1 MADDSQ
7 KPIVEPQS
15 SDKVMYY
22 YKGPWEPK
30 SNPCHVMGTQGASS
44 GTNTATLGTT
54 PTKQANIKDTGSI
67 NQQRVVNVVMTKGGN
82 MLTDVARDLYYIW
95 EHRMTM
101 LLWRVDW
108 NTLRT
113 VNGKQVVN
121 AEFSEVKI
129 SAFPETEALNTAV
142 AQNVTFEVTGIARR
156 YDEQGNPFVLG
167 PEDFDEG
174 MFSDV
179 IKYYGF
185 TKPTQIGADENGKLV
200 TDASTNDDGKGD
212 ANGTVPMNQ
221 RMEAGDRNS
230 SAPSTPAN
238 QPATSQVNHAPQPAQ
253 PSSASTPSSSATPTS
268 STDPASSSNANK

>member
-1 MADDSQ
+1 MKKVMADDSL

-22 YKGPWEPK
+22 YKAPWEPQ
-30 SNPCHVMGTQGASS
+30 SNPCHVLGVQGASS
-44 GTNTATLGTT
+44 GTNTATLGST
-54 PTKQANIKDTGSI
+54 PTKQATIKDTGST

-95 EHRMTM
+95 EHKMTM

-108 NTLRT
+108 NSLRT

-142 AQNVTFEVTGIARR
+142 TQNVTFEVTGLARR

-167 PEDFDEG
+167 PEDFDSG
-174 MFSDV
+174 MFSDIV
-179 IKYYGF
+179 KYYGF
-185 TKPTQIGADENGKLV
+185 TKPTEIGANAEGKLV
-200 TDASTNDDGKGD
+200 STAGINDDNKGD
-212 ANGTVPMNQ
+212 ASGTVPMNQ
-221 RMEAGDRNS
+221 KMEAGQKND
-230 SAPSTPAN
+230 
-238 QPATSQVNHAPQPAQ
+238 
-253 PSSASTPSSSATPTS
+253 SASKS
-268 STDPASSSNANK
+268 